1 MNPFDNSPRARWL
14 LTLSAFGVACGQPMP
29 TTDATAMNDAS
40 AMPDSVVISDASAMP
55 DGSSLP
61 DASAMADSSAMPDG
75 SSTPDASTGS
85 DAGAEA
91 SVGAYP
97 AGPYGSNEGE
107 TLEDLQMDGYLNTAG
122 MPLSTML
129 PFGAVSMQSLRQT
142 GRRYALVH
150 TSATY

>member
-14 LTLSAFGVACGQPMP
+14 LTLSAFGVACARPMP
-29 TTDATAMNDAS
+29 ATDATSMTDAS
-40 AMPDSVVISDASAMP
+40 ASPDSVVLSDANAMNDGSSMADASA
-55 DGSSLP
+55 S
-61 DASAMADSSAMPDG
+61 
-75 SSTPDASTGS
+75 S

-97 AGPYGSNEGE
+97 AGPYGTNEGD

>member
-1 MNPFDNSPRARWL
+1 MPLFDNSPRARWL

-29 TTDATAMNDAS
+29 GTDATAMNDAS
-40 AMPDSVVISDASAMP
+40 DDRAVIADASAMN
-55 DGSSLP
+55 DGSSQP
-61 DASAMADSSAMPDG
+61 DASAVPDG
-75 SSTPDASTGS
+75 SAMS
-85 DAGAEA
+85 DAAVEA

-97 AGPYGSNEGE
+97 AGPYGSNEGD